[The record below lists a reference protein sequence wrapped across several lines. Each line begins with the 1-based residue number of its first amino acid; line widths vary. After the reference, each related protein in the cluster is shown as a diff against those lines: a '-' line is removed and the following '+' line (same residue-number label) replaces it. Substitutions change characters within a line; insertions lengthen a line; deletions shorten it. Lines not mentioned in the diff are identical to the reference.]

1 VCEIVPGAR
10 GRSASASAQGF
21 RNSIFFAD
29 LLTEAVKMLSLDG
42 SPGYRT
48 VEPRPS
54 FRRIRPAK
62 SVDPSIRCAVR
73 TSRFHSLEFLLVY
86 SSSFLSDDTSS
97 VSRRLLAL
105 MVTLLF
111 DPTYPYPPTRDMP
124 TQRGAQTHLRP
135 KKRKF
140 FPGQDSEKQSI
151 PHARTKKFG
160 AEIQKNAI

>member
-1 VCEIVPGAR
+1 VREVAPLRPLPKAFG
-10 GRSASASAQGF
+10 
-21 RNSIFFAD
+21 NSIFFAD

-42 SPGYRT
+42 SPGCRT

-86 SSSFLSDDTSS
+86 SSSFPSDDTSS

-111 DPTYPYPPTRDMP
+111 DPTYPYPPYQGYANSKGCSNASP
-124 TQRGAQTHLRP
+124 
-135 KKRKF
+135 
-140 FPGQDSEKQSI
+140 
-151 PHARTKKFG
+151 TKKEKIFSRAG
-160 AEIQKNAI
+160 L